1 MKHITKQVKVKN
13 TIIGGTAPVTIQ
25 SMTNTHTR
33 DYSATIEQVRR
44 LEAVGCDIV
53 RLAVV
58 DMDEVKVACKI
69 AKEVTVPLVA
79 DIQYDYKLA
88 VACADG
94 GMAKIRINPGNL
106 GGADKLKEVATACKR
121 NGVPIRVGVNAGSLE
136 KGVSTKGGIAA
147 ALAKSGL
154 ANLKLLE
161 DCGFDDLVV
170 SVKSS
175 NAKVTVDAYRLLAK
189 KCNYPLHIGITE
201 SGVGLSGIIKSSV
214 GLGALLLDGLGDT
227 VRVSLSGDPVDEI
240 DIARRLLRASGRDV
254 NFCEVISCPTCGRCS
269 FDLAALA
276 VKVEDMTQH
285 IKNPLKI
292 AVMGCAVNGIG
303 EGKHADLGIAG
314 SKDKAVIFCKGEII
328 KTVPMD
334 VAEKEFFAV
343 ITNEIQK
350 IK

>member
-1 MKHITKQVKVKN
+1 MKKIYKTKQVKVKN
-13 TIIGGTAPVTIQ
+13 TLIGGDAPVTIQ

-33 DYSATIEQVRR
+33 NYEATIEQVRR

-58 DMDEVKVACKI
+58 DLDEVKVACRI
-69 AKEVTVPLVA
+69 AKEVAVPLVA

-88 VACADG
+88 VASADG

-106 GGADKLKEVATACKR
+106 GGADKLREVSTACKR

-136 KGVSTKGGIAA
+136 KGISTAGGIAK
-147 ALAKSGL
+147 ALAYSGL
-154 ANLKLLE
+154 RNLKLLE

-170 SVKSS
+170 SVKASS
-175 NAKVTVDAYRLLAK
+175 AKVTVGAYRMLAK
-189 KCNYPLHIGITE
+189 KCDYPLHIGITE

-240 DIARRLLRASGRDV
+240 DIARRLLRASGRDT

-269 FDLAALA
+269 FDVAGLAE
-276 VKVEDMTQH
+276 KVETRTRN
-285 IKNPLKI
+285 IKAPLKI
-292 AVMGCAVNGIG
+292 AVMGCVVNGVG

-314 SKDKAVIFCKGEII
+314 GKDKAVIFYKGEVI
-328 KTVPMD
+328 KTVEMEN
-334 VAEKEFFAV
+334 AEEEFFKFVEASLR
-343 ITNEIQK
+343 I
-350 IK
+350 